1 MKKTVLRSSILLIA
15 LLVALSGTAFAGGG
29 KEQKADKPA
38 AQKIAIS
45 HTSSLE
51 SPWQKAS
58 LQFADLVNGKT
69 GGRYNVEVFGNGV
82 LCQRNWKIMLE
93 MTQAGSSQIGIESV
107 TALASIVPEIGAL
120 GLPFLFENIE
130 HVINFLN
137 TNPDVWKRWL
147 YDGFEKQKLVVLS
160 ITPRPFRQIN
170 NNKRLIKTPEDL
182 KDLKFRVPNTPLFVK
197 IFEALGAKPVPLSSG
212 EIYTAIQLGTVV
224 GEDNSIPVQYD
235 FKTHEVAKNF
245 TIWNYIA
252 DASILFINK
261 DLWGKMS
268 DADKAAY
275 KEGAKLWGEINI
287 KQDTDYTVVA
297 KQNME
302 KAGVKFYTMSD
313 AEKEPFKKMVQSVYA
328 DVAKQVGEDN
338 FKAYMEAVAK
348 TKK

>member
-1 MKKTVLRSSILLIA
+1 MKRKLLSVSIILIA
-15 LLVALSGTAFAGGG
+15 VLFAVSGTVFAGGA
-29 KEQKADKPA
+29 KEGSGAVA

-58 LQFADLVNGKT
+58 LNFADIVNKGT

-120 GLPFLFENIE
+120 GLPFLFENMD
-130 HVINFLN
+130 HVISFLDMN
-137 TNPDVWKRWL
+137 APVWQKWL
-147 YDGFEKQKLVVLS
+147 YEGFEKQNLVVLS
-160 ITPRPFRQIN
+160 ITPRPFRQLN
-170 NNKRLIKTPEDL
+170 NNKKLVKTPADI
-182 KDLKFRVPNTPLFVK
+182 KDMRFRVPNTPLFVK

-252 DASILFINK
+252 DASIIFINK
-261 DLWGKMS
+261 DLWGKIS
-268 DADKAAY
+268 EADKAVYRQA
-275 KEGAKLWGEINI
+275 AKVWGDTNI
-287 KQDTDYTVVA
+287 KQDTDYTVIA
-297 KQNME
+297 RQNME
-302 KAGVKFYTMSD
+302 KAGVNFYEMSD
-313 AEKEPFKKMVQSVYA
+313 AEKTPFKKLVESVYI
-328 DVAKQVGEDN
+328 DMAKQVGEDN
-338 FKAYMEAVAK
+338 FKAYMDAVVK